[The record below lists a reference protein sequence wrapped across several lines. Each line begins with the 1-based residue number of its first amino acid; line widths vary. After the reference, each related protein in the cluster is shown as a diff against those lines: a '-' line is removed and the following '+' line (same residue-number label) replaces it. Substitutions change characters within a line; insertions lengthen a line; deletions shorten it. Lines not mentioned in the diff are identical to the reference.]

1 MRTVTITELR
11 QEATKLIDE
20 TQRTHQPI
28 LVIQRS
34 RPAAYLVDA
43 ETYEAM
49 ERDLRD
55 LRRQAFWQEVI
66 EGREKYRTGDTRV
79 YEDAD
84 DLIADLGLAE
94 PEGIQGTPGDPERLS
109 GTR

>member
-55 LRRQAFWQEVI
+55 LRRQAFWQEVN
-66 EGREKYRTGDTRV
+66 EAREEYRTGDTRV

-94 PEGIQGTPGDPERLS
+94 PAQPSVAR
-109 GTR
+109 